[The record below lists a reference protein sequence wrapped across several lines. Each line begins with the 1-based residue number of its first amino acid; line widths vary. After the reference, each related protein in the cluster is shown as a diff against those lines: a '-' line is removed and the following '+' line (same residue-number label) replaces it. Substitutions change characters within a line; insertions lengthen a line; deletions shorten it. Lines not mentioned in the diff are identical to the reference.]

1 MSPIEP
7 EILLKG
13 RLMEGRTTQPDR
25 RLAFGRAP
33 RWVVRPM
40 LCAVDGVDGRC
51 RPTPLLG
58 PRQDDSSGG
67 IELHDRNLPAA
78 AAQLRSVAA
87 AVLDRGAHPARYTPP
102 KLALSLKRTRNTIG
116 PRRPIERISFALPF
130 N

>member
-78 AAQLRSVAA
+78 AAPSSVVSQPRSWTVVPILRA
-87 AVLDRGAHPARYTPP
+87 
-102 KLALSLKRTRNTIG
+102 I
-116 PRRPIERISFALPF
+116 RRQ